1 MTIPIIGTVKMQLFD
16 NVLKD
21 VAMVSL
27 YQVEIGVCA
36 ETSVPKATESLI
48 EKVDSKLTEGTC
60 ATAGYT

>member
-1 MTIPIIGTVKMQLFD
+1 MQLFD

-36 ETSVPKATESLI
+36 ETSVPKVSESLI
-48 EKVDSKLTEGTC
+48 EKFDSKLTEGTC